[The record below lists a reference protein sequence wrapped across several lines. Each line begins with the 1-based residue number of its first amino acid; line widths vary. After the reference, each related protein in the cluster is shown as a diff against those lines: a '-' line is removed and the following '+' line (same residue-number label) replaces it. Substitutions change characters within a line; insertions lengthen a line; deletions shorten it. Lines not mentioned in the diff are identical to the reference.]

1 LGILLGHVLLGT
13 TKKRISNLK
22 CDPSEAVAEFFEP
35 RAKELPFGMPK
46 ELAEDLDEDEDEDWQ
61 R

>member
-1 LGILLGHVLLGT
+1 VLLGT